1 MGRPG
6 EGGGMACRRRSRQVA
21 GHPRGGPVTACESE
35 CLARQKPAAGHHM
48 WRRGL
53 GGRRIR
59 MQSLRC
65 ALPAPQ
71 RFLNEYQWHPRMDE
85 GRHQS
90 GVLLRPHRW
99 KWQNGEIPRRP
110 LLFFTIPVIP
120 REANRAAMLQ
130 IRLGSCHT
138 RIMHLVSYFAA

>member
-6 EGGGMACRRRSRQVA
+6 EGGGWHAAAAPPQPASRQAA
-21 GHPRGGPVTACESE
+21 GHPRGRPVTVRVGVPCEAE
-35 CLARQKPAAGHHM
+35 AGCGAPHVAAA
-48 WRRGL
+48 RRGL
-53 GGRRIR
+53 GGRRIQ
-59 MQSLRC
+59 MQSLWC

-110 LLFFTIPVIP
+110 LLFFTIPSP
-120 REANRAAMLQ
+120 PTRQ
-130 IRLGSCHT
+130 IEL
-138 RIMHLVSYFAA
+138 